1 MGVGGWADDGL
12 ELESEELFFTYN
24 EEEAPGATHQPRSSL
39 AHRFCL
45 KAIIEGRSAVTIT
58 VPDDMRQNL
67 EARAKS
73 AGFDRID
80 DYVEEMIASDQLSV
94 DLASSPTQAR
104 LKELVD
110 EAMSSGPAAP
120 ITAEFWERLNFK
132 VTQQHEAAG
141 Q

>member
-1 MGVGGWADDGL
+1 M
-12 ELESEELFFTYN
+12 
-24 EEEAPGATHQPRSSL
+24 
-39 AHRFCL
+39 
-45 KAIIEGRSAVTIT
+45 TIT

-94 DLASSPTQAR
+94 DLASTPTQAR

-110 EAMSSGPAAP
+110 EAMNSGPATP

-132 VTQQHEAAG
+132 VTQQHETAG